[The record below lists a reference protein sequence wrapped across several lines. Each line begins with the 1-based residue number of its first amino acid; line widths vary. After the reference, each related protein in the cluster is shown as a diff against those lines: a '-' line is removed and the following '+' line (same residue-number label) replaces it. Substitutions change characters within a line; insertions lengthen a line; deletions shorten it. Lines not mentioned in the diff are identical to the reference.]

1 MPQSEDDVDLD
12 GVLQEIGQFGLFQ
25 MKQYGLMVLP
35 IIFNALFTLSYIFTA
50 GNLEYRLA
58 CPWKDNFPRKAKP
71 CVCLS
76 FADV

>member
-12 GVLQEIGQFGLFQ
+12 GVLQEIGQFGQFQ

-58 CPWKDNFPRKAKP
+58 
-71 CVCLS
+71 
-76 FADV
+76 